1 VQLFYNVLLVIALL
15 IAVLFSALVFFT
27 GKGDA
32 MSGGSGV
39 RTTFKG
45 KASFEDQMSRYT
57 LYLGIGFMVLMVAL
71 DTISAFLVRANHS

>member
-1 VQLFYNVLLVIALL
+1 MNTLYQILMVLGVI
-15 IAVLFSALVFFT
+15 IAVLFSGLVFLT

-45 KASFEDQMSRYT
+45 KASFDDYMSR
-57 LYLGIGFMVLMVAL
+57 LVLILG
-71 DTISAFLVRANHS
+71 SAFLLVMLAMDVIAQRAPDAFN

>member
-1 VQLFYNVLLVIALL
+1 MNTLYQILMVLGVIV
-15 IAVLFSALVFFT
+15 AVLFAGLVFLT

-45 KASFEDQMSRYT
+45 KASFDDYMSR
-57 LYLGIGFMVLMVAL
+57 LVLILG
-71 DTISAFLVRANHS
+71 SAFLVIMLAMDVIAQRAPDSFH